1 MCKRELYRKSAVAL
15 ALTVAMSAALFAHRA
30 EAQSAGYAWNYGIG
44 AAASASDIAA
54 FDGLSAQPDGRGLP
68 SGSGSY
74 EQGKA
79 LYASTCAACHGEK
92 LEGLPPPGPG
102 GDKLIGG
109 RGSLASDN
117 PVKTVESYW
126 PYTST
131 LFDYIKRAM
140 PFNAPGSLTNDQVY
154 ALTAYVLGEA
164 GVVPKT
170 ASLDAATLPKVE
182 MPNRKGFVPDPR
194 PEIELYR

>member
-1 MCKRELYRKSAVAL
+1 MCKREPLKPAAALATVLALATAVAGHP
-15 ALTVAMSAALFAHRA
+15 AAA
-30 EAQSAGYAWNYGIG
+30 ESGGYAWTYGFG
-44 AAASASDIAA
+44 AAATTSDMAP

-68 SGSGSY
+68 AGSGTY

-79 LYASTCAACHGEK
+79 LYASACASCHGEK

-109 RGSLASDN
+109 RGSLATDA
-117 PVKTVESYW
+117 PVKTIESFW
-126 PYTST
+126 PHAST

-140 PFNAPGSLTNDQVY
+140 PFNAPGSLSNDQVY
-154 ALTAYVLGEA
+154 ALSAYILGEA
-164 GVVPKT
+164 GVASKT
-170 ASLDAATLPKVE
+170 ASMDAATLPKVE